1 MSVHNFKVPIK
12 AKNTQT
18 GEVREAVKEIN
29 VAYRNG
35 EVTILN
41 ERIIPKKRKRWVEV
55 Q

>member
-1 MSVHNFKVPIK
+1 MSVYNFKVSTK

-35 EVTILN
+35 EATVLN
-41 ERIIPKKRKRWVEV
+41 ERITPKKRKRWVEV